1 MSETNSKLTQMAAVV
16 ANPLTF
22 AVAAGDMADVQ
33 ANIQLVI
40 DLISLEGT
48 DGTTQRLWLDEMS
61 PSCRV
66 GLFKIL
72 TDLKAASTAA

>member
-1 MSETNSKLTQMAAVV
+1 MSDINSKLALDAAVV
-16 ANPLTF
+16 ENPLTF
-22 AVAAGDMADVQ
+22 TPQGGVPATGQ
-33 ANIQLVI
+33 ANVQLVI

-48 DGTTQRLWLDEMS
+48 DGATQRLWLDEMS

-72 TDLKAASTAA
+72 TDLKTSLT